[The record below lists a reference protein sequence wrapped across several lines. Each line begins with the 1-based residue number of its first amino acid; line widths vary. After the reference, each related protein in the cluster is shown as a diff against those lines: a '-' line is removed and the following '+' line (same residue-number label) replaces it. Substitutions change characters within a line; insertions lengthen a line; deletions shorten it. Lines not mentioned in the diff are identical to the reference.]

1 MFPMNEQSI
10 GANIRVLRERAG
22 LTLTAL
28 AARAGM
34 AKSALSKI
42 ETGRISSPISNL
54 LRIAAA
60 LNVSI
65 SEFFVEVD
73 PAPAYVLT
81 RKGKGPVISRDG
93 SQWGYTYEV
102 LASGMKE
109 KLGEPFI
116 LTIRP
121 GDREGRFQHGGEEF
135 IYMLSG
141 GMEFT
146 INGTPLRLMPG
157 DSLYFNPA
165 HVHTTRIIGRKPAR
179 FICVFLQGGEGAPPP
194 ARGARSVKSVAK
206 QKGGTGHVE

>member
-1 MFPMNEQSI
+1 M
-10 GANIRVLRERAG
+10 
-22 LTLTAL
+22 TLTAL

-34 AKSALSKI
+34 TKSALSKI

-54 LRIAAA
+54 LRIAVA

-65 SEFFVEVD
+65 SEFFMEAES
-73 PAPAYVLT
+73 APAYVLT
-81 RKGKGPVISRDG
+81 RKGKGHVIARDG

-102 LASGMKE
+102 LAAEMKE

-121 GDREGRFQHGGEEF
+121 GDRDGRFQHGGEEF

-141 GMEFT
+141 CMEFT
-146 INGTPLRLMPG
+146 VDGTSLRLAPG

-165 HVHTTRIIGRKPAR
+165 HVHTTRVIGRNPAR
-179 FICVFLQGGEGAPPP
+179 FVCVFLQGGAGMLPPLRVSRPIKTSKRKGLSACP
-194 ARGARSVKSVAK
+194 AK
-206 QKGGTGHVE
+206 